1 MKQINH
7 LINGVSEIATSNRT
21 SPVYNPATGE
31 QTANVGLASKEDVDA
46 AVSAASD
53 AFEEWRHESIA
64 TRTKLM
70 FQFRNLVEDRTD
82 DLARAIT
89 LEHGKVLSDAAGEVA
104 RGLENVEFACGIA
117 QHLKGSY
124 NEAAATGVNV
134 YTLRQPLGVVAAITP
149 FNFPVMVPLWT
160 IPNAI
165 AAGNTYVLKPSERDP
180 SAALLLAELFHEAGF
195 PNGVLNVVQGDKVA
209 VDCLLEHPT
218 VQAISFVGSTPVAQH
233 VYETGTK
240 NRKRVQAL
248 AGAKNHMVV
257 LPDADLDVAADAAVS
272 AAYGSAGERCMAISV
287 LVAVGSIA
295 DDLIEA
301 IRDRIAK
308 LTVGD
313 GTDASSEM
321 GPLVTEDHRSRVS
334 GYIAQGADDGASVV
348 VDGRNQKF
356 DGNGYFLAPTLI
368 DHVTTD
374 MSVYTDE
381 IFGPVLSVVRTDT
394 YEEALQLIQDN
405 RWGNGAAI
413 FTRHGGAA
421 RAFQDEVE
429 AGMVGINVPIP
440 VPVGYH
446 SFGGWNDSLFG
457 DTSMYGPD
465 GVRFFTRPKVVT
477 SRWSTLEESSVDLGF
492 PRNR

>member
-1 MKQINH
+1 MRQIDH
-7 LINGVSEIATSNRT
+7 LINGVSLAATSGRA
-21 SPVYNPATGE
+21 SPVFNPATGE
-31 QTANVGLASKEDVDA
+31 RTANLGLASVEDVDA
-46 AVSAASD
+46 AVAAANEAST
-53 AFEEWRHESIA
+53 EWRRESIA

-70 FQFRNLVEDRTD
+70 FRFRNLVEEHTD

-104 RGLENVEFACGIA
+104 RGLENIEFACGIA

-134 YTLRQPLGVVAAITP
+134 YTIRQPLGVVAAITP

-165 AAGNTYVLKPSERDP
+165 AAGNTYILKPSERDP
-180 SAALLLAELFHEAGF
+180 SAALLLGELFHEAGF
-195 PNGVLNVVQGDKVA
+195 PKGVLNVVQGDKVA
-209 VDCLLEHPT
+209 VDRLLEHPT
-218 VQAISFVGSTPVAQH
+218 IQAISFVGSTPVAKH
-233 VYETGTK
+233 VYETGTR
-240 NRKRVQAL
+240 NGKRVQAL

-272 AAYGSAGERCMAISV
+272 AAFGSAGERCMAISV
-287 LVAVGSIA
+287 LVTVGDVA
-295 DDLIEA
+295 DELIEA
-301 IRDRIAK
+301 VSDRMGK
-308 LTVGD
+308 LVIGD
-313 GTDASSEM
+313 GTDAAAEM
-321 GPLVTEDHRSRVS
+321 GPLVTEEHRNRVTN
-334 GYIAQGADDGASVV
+334 YITQGAADGASVV
-348 VDGRNQKF
+348 VDGRNQSF

-381 IFGPVLSVVRTDT
+381 IFGPVLSVVRTAT

-477 SRWSTLEESSVDLGF
+477 SRWSSLAESSVDLGF
-492 PRNR
+492 PRND

>member
-21 SPVYNPATGE
+21 SPVFNPATGK
-31 QTANVGLASKEDVDA
+31 QTANVSLASAEDVDA
-46 AVSAASD
+46 AVSAANQ
-53 AFEEWRHESIA
+53 AFEQWRQESIA

-70 FQFRNLVEDRTD
+70 FRFRNLVEDHTD

-104 RGLENVEFACGIA
+104 RGLENIEFACGIA

-209 VDCLLEHPT
+209 VDRLLEHPT
-218 VQAISFVGSTPVAQH
+218 IQAISFVGSTPVAQH

-240 NRKRVQAL
+240 NGKRVQAL

-287 LVAVGSIA
+287 LVAVGPIA
-295 DDLIEA
+295 DELIDA
-301 IRDRIAK
+301 IRDRIAQLK
-308 LTVGD
+308 VGD

-321 GPLVTEDHRSRVS
+321 GPLVTADHRSRVS
-334 GYIAQGADDGASVV
+334 GYIAQGADDGAAVV
-348 VDGRNQKF
+348 VDGRNHKF
-356 DGNGYFLAPTLI
+356 EGEGYFLAPTLI

-381 IFGPVLSVVRTDT
+381 IFGPVLSVVRADT
-394 YEEALQLIQDN
+394 YDEAIQLIKEN

-477 SRWSTLEESSVDLGF
+477 SRWSSLEESSVDLGF
-492 PRNR
+492 PSNS